1 MGLFLCAHSARLGPW
16 ALLPPTS
23 ALVPGGLCRARHA
36 SIREGLVGRW
46 QAPGT
51 PICVTWCPGG
61 CTQRPRPGLVWVQD
75 RVACPP
81 AVQLCLW
88 ALSLVVCRSRPS
100 SALQAGG
107 QRGPSSRVQTSPT
120 PQHRVQ
126 MAPGQ
131 KESFL
136 VLGEI

>member
-1 MGLFLCAHSARLGPW
+1 MAGAGHPDPRY
-16 ALLPPTS
+16 
-23 ALVPGGLCRARHA
+23 LVPRRVHPGAPAR
-36 SIREGLVGRW
+36 
-46 QAPGT
+46 
-51 PICVTWCPGG
+51 
-61 CTQRPRPGLVWVQD
+61 LVWVQD
-75 RVACPP
+75 HVACPP

-88 ALSLVVCRSRPS
+88 ALSLVVCRSMPS

-120 PQHRVQ
+120 PQHGVQ